1 MKLNRDC
8 TFQNYLVSDN
18 KKDARKAIS
27 SAMALPGQIYNPIFI
42 YGSVGV
48 GKTHLLQAL
57 AQEYKTDLKIYYV
70 SVEQFVNDIVQAIQ
84 NYRYVDFVKQCL
96 NLDVLLI
103 DDIHL
108 VKDKK
113 STLEELLHI
122 FERLYNAQKQIV
134 ITADRPITQ
143 IFKTKGKAV
152 RIFQKGLV
160 LNITPPA
167 YSDRLRFLQLKA
179 QNAGLVLS
187 SDVLEDLARKTNP
200 DFRELQGILAKT
212 KLRYELIQG

>member
-1 MKLNRDC
+1 
-8 TFQNYLVSDN
+8 
-18 KKDARKAIS
+18 
-27 SAMALPGQIYNPIFI
+27 
-42 YGSVGV
+42 
-48 GKTHLLQAL
+48 LQAL